1 MQNVTTTTTVAS
13 TETTTENPSPSSSSG
28 YSLTYTHSTEN
39 GTVVVANNDS
49 DSGIAKSRKKGDLEE
64 PIEELPSLPDPPYH
78 AEAENA
84 TTRELSCTL
93 SRSPDNLIAGN
104 NINYLLKHLVWC
116 IRDL

>member
-1 MQNVTTTTTVAS
+1 MQNVTTTTVAS
-13 TETTTENPSPSSSSG
+13 TETTTENPSPSSSG

-49 DSGIAKSRKKGDLEE
+49 DSGIAKSRKKGDLDE

-84 TTRELSCTL
+84 TTRELSSTS
-93 SRSPDNLIAGN
+93 SRSPAYNLIAGN
-104 NINYLLKHLVWC
+104 NINYLLKVLGTS
-116 IRDL
+116 

>member
-39 GTVVVANNDS
+39 GTVVVANNDDS

-78 AEAENA
+78 AEEAENA

-104 NINYLLKHLVWC
+104 NINYLLKVLG
-116 IRDL
+116 I